1 MKELSKRIL
10 TSLIL
15 LIFLLIIINN
25 KIILF
30 LSLIFI
36 YFQSF
41 YELQNILKKIFKKKI
56 FKIYILNILVLLYL
70 LNFLLQ
76 IWIPFQ
82 NNLEIEKNIL
92 FLILTVCIAT
102 DIGGFTFGK
111 IFKGKK
117 LSIVS
122 PNKTY
127 SGMIGSFIFSLIFG
141 FVIFNEIFSNEFLIL
156 YIILIS
162 ILSQAGDL
170 LISLFKR
177 KANMKDTGAVLP
189 GHGGLLDRI
198 DGLLLALP
206 LSIFLFKIL

>member
-102 DIGGFTFGK
+102 DIGGFIFGK

-141 FVIFNEIFSNEFLIL
+141 FVIFNQIFINEFLIL

>member
-56 FKIYILNILVLLYL
+56 LKIYILNILVLLYL

-102 DIGGFTFGK
+102 DIGGFIFGK

-141 FVIFNEIFSNEFLIL
+141 FAIFNQIFSNEFLIL

-177 KANMKDTGAVLP
+177 KANIKDTGAVLP

>member
-1 MKELSKRIL
+1 VKELSKRIL

-15 LIFLLIIINN
+15 LILLLIIINN

-56 FKIYILNILVLLYL
+56 LKIYILNILVLLYL

-102 DIGGFTFGK
+102 DIGGFIFGK

-141 FVIFNEIFSNEFLIL
+141 FVIFNQIFSNEFLIL
-156 YIILIS
+156 YIIFNKHFITSWRLINFF
-162 ILSQAGDL
+162 I
-170 LISLFKR
+170 
-177 KANMKDTGAVLP
+177 
-189 GHGGLLDRI
+189 
-198 DGLLLALP
+198 
-206 LSIFLFKIL
+206 

>member
-1 MKELSKRIL
+1 MKELNKRII

-15 LIFLLIIINN
+15 LIFLVIIINN
-25 KIILF
+25 KIIL
-30 LSLIFI
+30 LLALILI

-41 YELQNILKKIFKKKI
+41 YELQNIFKKIFKKKI
-56 FKIYILNILVLLYL
+56 LKIYILNILVLLYL

-102 DIGGFTFGK
+102 DIGGFIFGK

-141 FVIFNEIFSNEFLIL
+141 FVIFNQIFSNEFLIS

>member
-1 MKELSKRIL
+1 MKELNKRII

-15 LIFLLIIINN
+15 LIFLVIIINN
-25 KIILF
+25 KIIL
-30 LSLIFI
+30 LLALILI

-41 YELQNILKKIFKKKI
+41 YELQNIFKKIFKKKI
-56 FKIYILNILVLLYL
+56 LKIYILNILVLLYL

-102 DIGGFTFGK
+102 DIGGFIFGK

-141 FVIFNEIFSNEFLIL
+141 FVIFNQIFSNEFLIL

-170 LISLFKR
+170 LISLSKR
-177 KANMKDTGAVLP
+177 KANMKDTGAILP

>member
-15 LIFLLIIINN
+15 LILLLIIINN

-56 FKIYILNILVLLYL
+56 LKIYILNILVLLYL

-102 DIGGFTFGK
+102 DIGGFIFGK

-141 FVIFNEIFSNEFLIL
+141 FVIFNQIFSNEFLIL

-177 KANMKDTGAVLP
+177 KANMKDTGAILP

>member
-102 DIGGFTFGK
+102 DIGGFIFGK

-141 FVIFNEIFSNEFLIL
+141 FVIFNQIFSNEFLIL

>member
-56 FKIYILNILVLLYL
+56 LKIYIFNILVLLYL

-102 DIGGFTFGK
+102 DIGGFIFGK

-117 LSIVS
+117 LSIIS

-141 FVIFNEIFSNEFLIL
+141 FVIFNQIFSNEFLIL

-177 KANMKDTGAVLP
+177 KANIKDTGAVLP

>member
-25 KIILF
+25 NIILF

-56 FKIYILNILVLLYL
+56 LKIYILNILVLLYL

-102 DIGGFTFGK
+102 DIGGFIFGK

-141 FVIFNEIFSNEFLIL
+141 FVIFNQIFSNEFLIL

-177 KANMKDTGAVLP
+177 KANIKDTGAVLP

>member
-56 FKIYILNILVLLYL
+56 LKIYILNILVLLYL

-102 DIGGFTFGK
+102 DIGGFIFGK

-141 FVIFNEIFSNEFLIL
+141 FAIFNQIFSNEFLIL

-177 KANMKDTGAVLP
+177 KANMKDTGAFLP

>member
-25 KIILF
+25 NIILF

-102 DIGGFTFGK
+102 DIGGFIFGK

-141 FVIFNEIFSNEFLIL
+141 FVIFNQIFSNEFLIL

-177 KANMKDTGAVLP
+177 KANIKDTGAVLP

>member
-56 FKIYILNILVLLYL
+56 LKIYILNILVLLYL

-102 DIGGFTFGK
+102 DIGGFIFGK

-141 FVIFNEIFSNEFLIL
+141 FVIFNQIFSNEFLIL

-206 LSIFLFKIL
+206 LSIFLFQIL

>member
-102 DIGGFTFGK
+102 DIGGFIFGK

>member
-56 FKIYILNILVLLYL
+56 LKIYILNILVLLYL

-102 DIGGFTFGK
+102 DIGGFIFGK

-141 FVIFNEIFSNEFLIL
+141 FVIFNQIFSNEFLIL

-177 KANMKDTGAVLP
+177 KANMKDTGAILP

>member
-25 KIILF
+25 NIILF

-56 FKIYILNILVLLYL
+56 LKIYILNILVLLYL

-102 DIGGFTFGK
+102 DIGGFIFGK

-141 FVIFNEIFSNEFLIL
+141 FVIFNQIFSNEFLIL

-206 LSIFLFKIL
+206 LSIFLFQIL

>member
-15 LIFLLIIINN
+15 LFFLLIIINN

-82 NNLEIEKNIL
+82 NNLEIEKDIL

-141 FVIFNEIFSNEFLIL
+141 FVIFNQIFINEFLIL

>member
-1 MKELSKRIL
+1 MKELSERIL

-56 FKIYILNILVLLYL
+56 LKIYILNILVLLYL

-102 DIGGFTFGK
+102 DIGGFIFGK

-141 FVIFNEIFSNEFLIL
+141 FVIFNQIFSNEFLIL

-177 KANMKDTGAVLP
+177 KA
-189 GHGGLLDRI
+189 I
-198 DGLLLALP
+198 
-206 LSIFLFKIL
+206 

>member
-56 FKIYILNILVLLYL
+56 LKIYILNILVLLYL

-102 DIGGFTFGK
+102 DIGGFIFGK

-141 FVIFNEIFSNEFLIL
+141 FVIFNQIFSNEFLIL

-170 LISLFKR
+170 LISLSKR
-177 KANMKDTGAVLP
+177 KANMKDTGAILP

>member
-15 LIFLLIIINN
+15 LILLLIIINN

-56 FKIYILNILVLLYL
+56 LKIYILNILVLLYL

-102 DIGGFTFGK
+102 DIGGFIFGK

-117 LSIVS
+117 LSIIS

-141 FVIFNEIFSNEFLIL
+141 FVIFNQIFSNEFLIL

>member
-102 DIGGFTFGK
+102 DIGGFIFGK

-141 FVIFNEIFSNEFLIL
+141 FVIFNQIFSNEFLIL

-177 KANMKDTGAVLP
+177 KANMKDTGAFLP

>member
-41 YELQNILKKIFKKKI
+41 YELQNILRKIFKKKNL
-56 FKIYILNILVLLYL
+56 KIYILNILVLLYL

-102 DIGGFTFGK
+102 DIGGFIFGK

-141 FVIFNEIFSNEFLIL
+141 FVIFNQIFSNEFLIL

-177 KANMKDTGAVLP
+177 KANMKDTGAFLP

>member
-56 FKIYILNILVLLYL
+56 FKIYIFNILVLLYL

-102 DIGGFTFGK
+102 DIGGFIFGK

>member
-1 MKELSKRIL
+1 MARIKNIEFYNFRNFKSYKTL
-10 TSLIL
+10 
-15 LIFLLIIINN
+15 FDN
-25 KIILF
+25 K
-30 LSLIFI
+30 
-36 YFQSF
+36 
-41 YELQNILKKIFKKKI
+41 
-56 FKIYILNILVLLYL
+56 LNILFGDNGCGKTNILEGISLISKGRGIRNANIANL
-70 LNFLLQ
+70 IKKDQDNFF
-76 IWIPFQ
+76 IK

-102 DIGGFTFGK
+102 DIGGFIFGK

-141 FVIFNEIFSNEFLIL
+141 FVIFNQIFSNEFLIL

>member
-15 LIFLLIIINN
+15 LILLLIIINN

-56 FKIYILNILVLLYL
+56 LKIYILNILVLLYL

-102 DIGGFTFGK
+102 DIGGFIFGK

-141 FVIFNEIFSNEFLIL
+141 FVIFNQIFSNEFLIL

>member
-1 MKELSKRIL
+1 VKELSKRIL

-56 FKIYILNILVLLYL
+56 LKIYILNILVLLYL

-102 DIGGFTFGK
+102 DIGGFIFGK

-141 FVIFNEIFSNEFLIL
+141 FVIFNQIFSNEFLIL

-170 LISLFKR
+170 LISLSKR
-177 KANMKDTGAVLP
+177 KANMKDTGAILP

>member
-56 FKIYILNILVLLYL
+56 LKIYILNILVLLYL

-102 DIGGFTFGK
+102 DIGGFIFGK

-117 LSIVS
+117 LSIIS

-127 SGMIGSFIFSLIFG
+127 SGMIGSFIFSLIIG
-141 FVIFNEIFSNEFLIL
+141 FVIFNQIFSNEFLIL

-177 KANMKDTGAVLP
+177 KANMKDTGAFLP

>member
-56 FKIYILNILVLLYL
+56 LKIYILNILVLLYL

-102 DIGGFTFGK
+102 DIGGFIFGK

-117 LSIVS
+117 LSIIS

-141 FVIFNEIFSNEFLIL
+141 FVIFNQIFSNEFLIL

>member
-56 FKIYILNILVLLYL
+56 FKIYIFNILVLLYL

-102 DIGGFTFGK
+102 DIGGFIFGK

-141 FVIFNEIFSNEFLIL
+141 FVIFNQIFSNEFLIL

>member
-15 LIFLLIIINN
+15 LFFLLIIINN

-82 NNLEIEKNIL
+82 NNLEIEKDIL

>member
-56 FKIYILNILVLLYL
+56 LKIYILNILVLLYL

-92 FLILTVCIAT
+92 FLILAVCIAT
-102 DIGGFTFGK
+102 DIGGFIFGK

-127 SGMIGSFIFSLIFG
+127 SGMIGSFILSLIFG
-141 FVIFNEIFSNEFLIL
+141 FVIFNQIFSNEFLIL

-162 ILSQAGDL
+162 TLSQAGDL

-177 KANMKDTGAVLP
+177 KANMKDTGSVLP

>member
-15 LIFLLIIINN
+15 LFFLLIIINN

>member
-56 FKIYILNILVLLYL
+56 LKIYILNILVLLYL

-102 DIGGFTFGK
+102 DIGGFIFGK

-141 FVIFNEIFSNEFLIL
+141 FVIFNQIFSNEFLIL

>member
-56 FKIYILNILVLLYL
+56 LKIYILNILVWLYL

-102 DIGGFTFGK
+102 DIGGFIFGK

-141 FVIFNEIFSNEFLIL
+141 FVIFNQIFSNEFLIL

-170 LISLFKR
+170 LISLSKR
-177 KANMKDTGAVLP
+177 KANMKDTGAILP

>member
-41 YELQNILKKIFKKKI
+41 YELQNILKKIFKKKNL
-56 FKIYILNILVLLYL
+56 KIYILNILVLLYL

-102 DIGGFTFGK
+102 DIGGFIFGK

-117 LSIVS
+117 LSIIS

-141 FVIFNEIFSNEFLIL
+141 FAIFNQIFSNEFLIL

-177 KANMKDTGAVLP
+177 KANMKDTGAFLP

>member
-56 FKIYILNILVLLYL
+56 LKIYIFNILVLLYL

-102 DIGGFTFGK
+102 DIGGFIFGK

-141 FVIFNEIFSNEFLIL
+141 FVIFNQIFSNEFLIL

>member
-56 FKIYILNILVLLYL
+56 LKIYILNILVLLYL

-102 DIGGFTFGK
+102 DIGGFIFGK

-141 FVIFNEIFSNEFLIL
+141 FVIFNQIFSNEFLIL

-177 KANMKDTGAVLP
+177 KANIKDTGAVLP

>member
-56 FKIYILNILVLLYL
+56 LKIYILNILVLLYL

-102 DIGGFTFGK
+102 DIGGFIFGK

-127 SGMIGSFIFSLIFG
+127 SGMIGSFILSLIFG
-141 FVIFNEIFSNEFLIL
+141 FVIFNQIFSNEFLIL

-162 ILSQAGDL
+162 TLSQAGDL

-177 KANMKDTGAVLP
+177 KANMKDTGSVLP

>member
-82 NNLEIEKNIL
+82 NNLEIEKDIL

-141 FVIFNEIFSNEFLIL
+141 FVIFNQIFINEFLIL

>member
-1 MKELSKRIL
+1 VKELSKRIL

-56 FKIYILNILVLLYL
+56 LKIYILNILVLLYL

-102 DIGGFTFGK
+102 DIGGFIFGK

-141 FVIFNEIFSNEFLIL
+141 FVIFNQIFSNEFLIL